1 MCTNGLQ
8 YNGARGLMN
17 HRPVPL
23 QWISFS
29 SKLTNEPK
37 KLECYITLSW
47 KGLLGETLSKVL
59 LSVKLCQT
67 FVSKAR
73 AYPSEAT
80 YVTSM

>member
-8 YNGARGLMN
+8 YNGARGLMD
-17 HRPVPL
+17 HGPAPL
-23 QWISFS
+23 HFITFS

-37 KLECYITLSW
+37 KLEYYITLSW
-47 KGLLGETLSKVL
+47 KGLLGETLSEVL
-59 LSVKLCQT
+59 LSVKTCQT
-67 FVSKAR
+67 FVGKAG